1 VPIGD
6 ADKSKIYSAQEMQT
20 LLANLGFVQEIGEY
34 ILDVGIKTKM
44 AKVKKWLKKGI
55 NKVNQL
61 SAEHMDEDKL
71 IDDLVNDNINVDE
84 IH

>member
-1 VPIGD
+1 MPIGD

-20 LLANLGFVQEIGEY
+20 LLTSLGFVQEIGEY

>member
-1 VPIGD
+1 MPIGD

-20 LLANLGFVQEIGEY
+20 LLISLGFVQEIGEY

>member
-1 VPIGD
+1 MPIGD

-20 LLANLGFVQEIGEY
+20 LLASLGFVQEIGEY

>member
-1 VPIGD
+1 MPIGD